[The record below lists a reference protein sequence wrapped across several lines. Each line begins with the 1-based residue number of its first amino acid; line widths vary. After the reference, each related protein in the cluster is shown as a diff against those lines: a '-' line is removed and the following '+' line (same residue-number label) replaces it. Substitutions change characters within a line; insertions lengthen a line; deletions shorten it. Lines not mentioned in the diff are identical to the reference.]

1 MINIGDDYGARGY
14 LNILRSKQFLIGL
27 TIGIIFLI
35 LPVLI
40 YSYLNIELKSKI
52 GEELKLQNDAA
63 SFTYNVRIIKP
74 ILIKIIKYENEKP
87 SQNKK
92 PNIEI
97 RKLKYHIGRADLA
110 AANFKSDSARDKSL
124 RYSEINKAVFK
135 WLNIDK
141 PILQRFITH
150 PKLMSKNPRFISVFL
165 RRQLLI
171 FPILK
176 MINKNTS
183 NHFNNAIRMFNIVF
197 FIGTFIISFLI
208 LLLSYLVSKRDLKLS
223 EQKKI
228 FNAIL
233 EHTTDTIVVKDPL
246 GIYIMASK
254 NVEEFHFDPEP
265 ASIVSKTDEE
275 IRRLSSQ
282 TEDFFKTVETADEVA
297 WETKTPYNF
306 LLRLYDKNKS
316 PHTFDV
322 TKIPVFDEKGGRLMS
337 IAVGHDITDRMESEK
352 QFKSMFYDN
361 SLPMFTFDLETYV
374 LLDVNESAVKYGGY
388 PEGEVIGKTLSEI
401 DPFVTKDI
409 IFKLL
414 DKFKEG
420 KQKTF
425 GGLKFPLKNGEV
437 RDIEVSLTLIY
448 KKDAPIAVATILDVT
463 EKLANE
469 YRIKSLKQLYESLIK
484 EISLILNPESENAV
498 FHRMLV
504 ALQKSGIFNASW
516 IGRLE
521 GDGTIRY
528 MSASGRGTQE
538 LMKIKLSAD
547 CDKKFLT
554 LAERAICFNHVFF
567 NNDHISD
574 PLINPYLDFLIKNE
588 WFSACAAPIHRAG
601 KVWGVIVLVSDKK
614 NIFDREIL
622 QFVSKISALLSHS
635 LNEIDIKKELEKE
648 KRKSEYLAYHDVLTG
663 LPNRLLLT
671 QLLEGALKRADR
683 SKTYVGVGIVDIDDF
698 KDINDT
704 FGHDEGDNLLKEFAK
719 KVKNIL
725 RQTDHLVRLGGDEFV
740 IIMEDLKNKDDLY
753 ILMPRLEEA
762 LVKPV
767 IINGQDIYLKIS
779 LGITVYPLDKQPP
792 SVLLIHADNAMY
804 GIKAK
809 KGGRE
814 TFWQLYEE

>member
-1 MINIGDDYGARGY
+1 MDRERAGGGY

-27 TIGIIFLI
+27 AVGVIFLI
-35 LPVLI
+35 LPVFI

-63 SFTYNVRIIKP
+63 YFTYSERVIKP

-92 PNIEI
+92 LDIEI
-97 RKLKYHIGRADLA
+97 RKLKYRIGRVDIA
-110 AANFKSDSARDKSL
+110 AANFKSDLARNKSIE
-124 RYSEINKAVFK
+124 YPEINKAVFK

-141 PILQRFITH
+141 PILQRFIAH
-150 PKLMSKNPRFISVFL
+150 PKLMSKKSSFISVFL
-165 RRQLLI
+165 RRRPLI
-171 FPILK
+171 FSILK
-176 MINKNTS
+176 ITNKNIP
-183 NHFNNAIRMFNIVF
+183 NYFNNAIRRFNIVF
-197 FIGTFIISFLI
+197 FIGAFIISFLI

-233 EHTTDTIVVKDPL
+233 EHTTDTIVVKDPSGTYL
-246 GIYIMASK
+246 MASK
-254 NVEEFHFDPEP
+254 NVKEFHFDTEP
-265 ASIVSKTDEE
+265 TPIVSKTDDE
-275 IRRLSSQ
+275 IKSRSFQ
-282 TEDFFKTVETADEVA
+282 KGDFFKTLETADEVV
-297 WETKTPYNF
+297 WETKTSYNF

-322 TKIPVFDEKGGRLMS
+322 TKIPLFDEKGGRLMS
-337 IAVGHDITDRMESEK
+337 IAVGRDITDEMEREK

-361 SLPMFTFDLETYV
+361 SLPMFTFDVKTLV
-374 LLDVNESAVKYGGY
+374 LLKANESAVKYGGY
-388 PEGEVIGKTLSEI
+388 PEGEVIGKTLCEI
-401 DPFVTKDI
+401 DPFITKDI
-409 IFKLL
+409 IFQLL

-448 KKDAPIAVATILDVT
+448 KKDVPIAVATILDVT

-469 YRIKSLKQLYESLIK
+469 SKIKSLKRLYQSLIK
-484 EISLILNPESENAV
+484 EVSLILNPESENAV
-498 FHRMLV
+498 FHRTLV

-528 MSASGRGTQE
+528 IYAKGRGTQE

-554 LAERAICFNHVFF
+554 LAERAICFNRIFF

-574 PLINPYLDFLIKNE
+574 QLINPYLDFLIKNE

-601 KVWGVIVLVSDKK
+601 KMWGVIVLISDKK
-614 NIFDREIL
+614 NIFGREIIE
-622 QFVSKISALLSHS
+622 FVSKISALLSHS

-648 KRKSEYLAYHDVLTG
+648 RIKSEYLAHHDALTG
-663 LPNRLLLT
+663 LPNRILLT
-671 QLLEGALKRADR
+671 NLLEGALKRADR
-683 SKTYVGVGIVDIDDF
+683 NKTYVGVGIIDFDDF
-698 KDINDT
+698 KHINDT

-719 KVKNIL
+719 RVKNIL
-725 RQTDHLVRLGGDEFV
+725 RGMDYLARLGGDEFI
-740 IIMEDLKNKDDLY
+740 IIMEDLKNKDDVY

-762 LVKPV
+762 FAKP
-767 IINGQDIYLKIS
+767 IIIKGQDIYLKIS
-779 LGITVYPLDKQPP
+779 LGITLYPIDKQPP
-792 SVLLIHADNAMY
+792 SVLLVHADNAMY

-809 KGGRE
+809 KGDRK

>member
-1 MINIGDDYGARGY
+1 MDRERAGGGGY

-27 TIGIIFLI
+27 AIGVIFLI
-35 LPVLI
+35 LPVFI

-63 SFTYNVRIIKP
+63 YFTYSERIIKP
-74 ILIKIIKYENEKP
+74 ILIKIIKYENKKP

-92 PNIEI
+92 LDIEI
-97 RKLKYHIGRADLA
+97 RKLKYRIGRVDIA
-110 AANFKSDSARDKSL
+110 AANFKSDLARNKSIE
-124 RYSEINKAVFK
+124 YPEINKAVFK

-150 PKLMSKNPRFISVFL
+150 PKLMSKKSRFISVFL
-165 RRQLLI
+165 RRQPLI
-171 FPILK
+171 FSILK
-176 MINKNTS
+176 ITNKNIP
-183 NHFNNAIRMFNIVF
+183 NYFNNAIRRFNIVF
-197 FIGTFIISFLI
+197 FIGAFIISFLI

-233 EHTTDTIVVKDPL
+233 EHTTDTIVVKDPSGAYL
-246 GIYIMASK
+246 MASK
-254 NVEEFHFDPEP
+254 NVKEFHFDSEP
-265 ASIVSKTDEE
+265 TFIVSKTDEE
-275 IRRLSSQ
+275 IKRRSFQ
-282 TEDFFKTVETADEVA
+282 KGDFFKTVETADEVV
-297 WETKTPYNF
+297 WETKTSYNF
-306 LLRLYDKNKS
+306 LLHLYDKNKS
-316 PHTFDV
+316 PYIFDV
-322 TKIPVFDEKGGRLMS
+322 TKIPLFDEKGARLMS
-337 IAVGHDITDRMESEK
+337 IAVGRDITDKMESEK

-361 SLPMFTFDLETYV
+361 SLPMFTFDMETIV
-374 LLDVNESAVKYGGY
+374 LLEVNVSAVKYGGY
-388 PEGEVIGKTLSEI
+388 AEGEVIGKTLCEI
-401 DPFVTKDI
+401 DPFITKDI

-425 GGLKFPLKNGEV
+425 RGLKFPLKNGEV
-437 RDIEVSLTLIY
+437 RDIEVSLTLIH
-448 KKDAPIAVATILDVT
+448 KKDVSIAVATIFDVT
-463 EKLANE
+463 ERLANE
-469 YRIKSLKQLYESLIK
+469 YKIKSIKQLYESLIK
-484 EISLILNPESENAV
+484 EVSLILNPKSENAI
-498 FHRMLV
+498 FHRTLA
-504 ALQKSGIFNASW
+504 ALQKSGIISASW

-521 GDGTIRY
+521 GDRTIKY
-528 MSASGRGTQE
+528 MSARGRGTQE

-554 LAERAICFNHVFF
+554 LAERAICFNHIFF

-588 WFSACAAPIHRAG
+588 WFSICAAPIYRAG
-601 KVWGVIVLVSDKK
+601 KVWGVIVLISGKK
-614 NIFDREIL
+614 NIFDKEIL

-635 LNEIDIKKELEKE
+635 LNEIDIKNELEKE

-683 SKTYVGVGIVDIDDF
+683 SKTYVGVGMVDLDDF

-704 FGHDEGDNLLKEFAK
+704 FGHDEGDNFLKEFTKRAK
-719 KVKNIL
+719 NVL

-740 IIMEDLKNKDDLY
+740 IIMEDLKNKDDVY
-753 ILMPRLEEA
+753 MLMSRLEEA
-762 LVKPV
+762 FAKPI

-779 LGITVYPLDKQPP
+779 LGITLYPIDKQPP
-792 SVLLIHADNAMY
+792 FVLLVHADNAMY

-809 KGGRE
+809 KGDRK